1 MRKDSRLSRAL
12 HVLVHLNDADKPVT
26 SETIAEM
33 LSTNPVVVRRML
45 ALLRDQEYVHS
56 TKGHNGGWMLAKPLG
71 SITLLDIHNA
81 FGDSSLFT
89 VGLTDEHTN
98 CPIEI
103 AVNNAL
109 KEVMDEAEKLMLKRF
124 GDIHLSVLEEAF
136 RQRHGK

>member
-45 ALLRDQEYVHS
+45 GLLRDQDYVAS
-56 TKGHNGGWMLAKPLG
+56 TKGHNGGWTLAKPLG

-81 FGDSSLFT
+81 FSDTSIFT

-109 KEVMDEAEKLMLKRF
+109 KEVMDEAESLMLKRF

-136 RQRHGK
+136 R